1 MSRISTLR
9 ARAHSL
15 YIVSLKRSRL
25 LWRRYRA
32 LRLWQQVA
40 IAAALLILLIGGI
53 AFARSGGTNEQANK
67 GRTVTLASVG
77 ELSGTASTVDLV
89 GTVRSMTEANILAQA
104 GGTVRAVHTT
114 VGGNVP
120 AGFVI
125 AELENAAERAAVL
138 QAEGS
143 YEAALAA
150 RSAQS
155 LPDTET
161 TARNVYRSVFTSID
175 TTIENDIDTFFG
187 VSTQYGPDLLI
198 HPRPDDAHAL
208 SRERARITT
217 IMKQWEEAF
226 ATADSRSP
234 QALLSEAETN
244 TRVIETF
251 LVALA
256 DATNQ
261 RDSRATADQIAALA
275 TSRAAVASAL
285 SSITSARGSFL
296 TNSTSATASSDASI
310 KQALGS
316 LRGAQAVLERTVVR
330 APIAGQVNFLPI
342 RVGDYVTAFTHV
354 ATVAQNGALEIVV
367 YVSEDDRNLLA
378 AGSSVTVAEKYDG
391 IITLV
396 SPALDPTTKQIEV
409 HVAVRGASD
418 LVNGQSVHIAFP
430 DLARNAAPE
439 ESITGPLLLP
449 LSAVKLR
456 AEDRIVFTL
465 SEDNR
470 LIAYPVEVGDVRGDR
485 IEIRTPLSPELRI
498 VRDARGLSEGEKVEV
513 AHTVSV
519 R

>member
-9 ARAHSL
+9 ARAHAL
-15 YIVSLKRSRL
+15 YIACLKRSRL
-25 LWRRYRA
+25 LWHKYRA
-32 LRLWQQVA
+32 LRLWQQVV
-40 IAAALLILLIGGI
+40 IAALVLALLIGGI
-53 AFARSGGTNEQANK
+53 AFARSGGAHEQVNK

-77 ELSGTASTVDLV
+77 ELSGTSSSVDLV
-89 GTVRSMTEANILAQA
+89 GTVRSMTEANILAQT
-104 GGTVRAVHTT
+104 GGTVRAVHTA
-114 VGGNVP
+114 VGRSVP
-120 AGFVI
+120 AGAVI

-150 RSAQS
+150 RSGQS
-155 LPDTET
+155 LSDTET
-161 TARNVYRSVFTSID
+161 TARNVYRSVFTTID

-187 VSTQYGPDLLI
+187 ASTQYGPDLLI
-198 HPRPDDAHAL
+198 HPRQDQAHAL
-208 SRERARITT
+208 SQERARITT
-217 IMKQWEEAF
+217 VMKKWEESF

-234 QALLSEAETN
+234 QALLTEAEAN
-244 TRVIETF
+244 TRIIETF

-296 TNSTSATASSDASI
+296 TNSTSATASSDAAI

-316 LRGAQAVLERTVVR
+316 LRGAQATLERTVVR

-367 YVSEDDRNLLA
+367 YVSEDDRDLLA
-378 AGSSVTVAEKYDG
+378 AGGSVTVAQKYDG

-409 HVAVRGASD
+409 HVAVKGASD

-430 DLARNAAPE
+430 DLARDAAPE
-439 ESITGPLLLP
+439 ESIAGPLLLP

-456 AEDRIVFTL
+456 AGDRIVFTV

-470 LIAYPVEVGDVRGDR
+470 LVAYPVEVGEVRGDR
-485 IEIRTPLSPELRI
+485 IEILTPLPPELRI
-498 VRDARGLSEGEKVEV
+498 VRDARGLSDGEKVEV
-513 AHTVSV
+513 ATTASV

>member
-1 MSRISTLR
+1 MFSFSTLLAR
-9 ARAHSL
+9 ARSV
-15 YIVSLKRSRL
+15 YTVSLKRFRL
-25 LWRRYRA
+25 LWHKYRS
-32 LRLWQQVA
+32 LRSWQQMA
-40 IAAALLILLIGGI
+40 LAAALLALLIGGI
-53 AFARSGGTNEQANK
+53 AFARSGNADEQTSK
-67 GRTVTLASVG
+67 GRTVTLASIS

-89 GTVRSMTEANILAQA
+89 GTVRSMTEANILAQT
-104 GGTVRAVHTT
+104 GGTVRAVHVA
-114 VGGNVP
+114 VGRSVP
-120 AGFVI
+120 AGTVI

-150 RSAQS
+150 RSGQS

-161 TARNVYRSVFTSID
+161 TARNVYRSVFTTID

-198 HPRPDDAHAL
+198 HPRQDQAHAL
-208 SRERARITT
+208 SRERAHITT
-217 IMKQWEEAF
+217 IMKKWEESF

-234 QALLSEAETN
+234 QVLLAEAEAN
-244 TRVIETF
+244 MRIIETF

-261 RDSRATADQIAALA
+261 RDSRATAAQITALA

-285 SSITSARGSFL
+285 SSVASARASFL

-316 LRGAQAVLERTVVR
+316 LRGAQAILERTVVR
-330 APIAGQVNFLPI
+330 SPIAGQVNFLPI
-342 RVGDYVTAFTHV
+342 QVGDYVTAFTHV
-354 ATVAQNGALEIVV
+354 ATIAQNGALEIVV
-367 YVSEDDRNLLA
+367 YVSENDRDLLA
-378 AGSSVTVAEKYDG
+378 AGSSVTVAEMYDG

-409 HVAVRGASD
+409 HVAVNGASE
-418 LVNGQSVHIAFP
+418 LVNGQSVHVAFP
-430 DLARNAAPE
+430 DLARDAAPK
-439 ESITGPLLLP
+439 ESVAGPILLP
-449 LSAVKLR
+449 LGSVKLR
-456 AEDRIVFTL
+456 AGDRIVFTVD
-465 SEDNR
+465 EDNR
-470 LIAYPVEVGDVRGDR
+470 LVAHPVEVGEVRGDR

-498 VRDARGLSEGEKVEV
+498 VRDARGLSEGEHVEV
-513 AHTVSV
+513 ASTASV